1 MSNASIV
8 DQLDENIEALLA
20 HADSEPPIS
29 DPAVCEL
36 LAVAAELRTLPDPDF
51 KARLKAD
58 LIEQAAPCADPAA
71 HTDSRMITRPFAESA
86 NKMSAP
92 CASAI
97 LPTLFGAG
105 YGAYP
110 VHRSSFIA
118 SALAHT
124 TALALLVTVGIWAAR
139 DAHEVPKV
147 SSVVLTDLSP
157 YVLPPAPDEAGGG
170 GGGGDREKLRASKG
184 NPPRFASEQ
193 ITPPAIV
200 VRNEHARLTAD
211 PTVVGPPSLSF
222 PQTGP
227 MGDPLSGILGP
238 PSNGTGSGS
247 GMGSGSEGGV
257 GTGRG
262 PGVGPGS
269 GGGIGG
275 EIYRVG
281 GGVSAPHAIYDP
293 EPEYSEEARK
303 ARYQGV
309 VVLQVVIGADGRPGD
324 VRVARTL
331 GMGLDQKAIDAVRQ
345 WRFEPALKDRRPVA
359 VVVNIE
365 VTFRLY

>member
-1 MSNASIV
+1 MSNASVV
-8 DQLDENIEALLA
+8 DQLDDNIEGLLA
-20 HADSEPPIS
+20 RADAEPAIS
-29 DPAVCEL
+29 DSALREL
-36 LAVAAELRTLPDPDF
+36 LAVASELRTLPDPDF

-58 LIEQAAPCADPAA
+58 LIEQAAQGANSVARI
-71 HTDSRMITRPFAESA
+71 DSRLVTHAFA
-86 NKMSAP
+86 
-92 CASAI
+92 ASAKKVSPPPSSEI

-124 TALALLVTVGIWAAR
+124 TVLALLVTAGIWAAR

-147 SSVVLTDLSP
+147 SSVVLTDLRP
-157 YVLPPAPDEAGGG
+157 YILPPAPDQAGGG
-170 GGGGDREKLRASKG
+170 GGGGDREKLQASKG
-184 NPPRFASEQ
+184 HPPRFAAEQ

-200 VRNEHARLTAD
+200 VRSEQPRLTAD

-238 PSNGTGSGS
+238 PSNGTGNGGGLGNGRGGGD
-247 GMGSGSEGGV
+247 GMGD
-257 GTGRG
+257 G
-262 PGVGPGS
+262 PGVGAGR
-269 GGGIGG
+269 GGGFGTG
-275 EIYRVG
+275 PYRVG

-303 ARYQGV
+303 AKYQGV
-309 VVLQVVIGADGRPGD
+309 VVLQVVVGADGRPRD
-324 VRVARTL
+324 IRVARTL

-345 WRFEPALKDRRPVA
+345 WRFEPALRERQPVA

-365 VTFRLY
+365 VNFRLY

>member
-8 DQLDENIEALLA
+8 DQLDNNIEALLA
-20 HADSEPPIS
+20 RADAEPPIS
-29 DPAVCEL
+29 DPGLREL
-36 LAVAAELRTLPDPDF
+36 LVVASELRTLPDPDF

-58 LIEQAAPCADPAA
+58 LIEQATIGANSAA
-71 HTDSRMITRPFAESA
+71 RIDSRLVTRTFAASA
-86 NKMSAP
+86 KKVSAP
-92 CASAI
+92 HSTEI

-139 DAHEVPKV
+139 DTHQVPKV

-157 YVLPPAPDEAGGG
+157 YILPPAPDQAGGG
-170 GGGGDREKLRASKG
+170 GGGGDRERLQASKG
-184 NPPRFASEQ
+184 HPPRFALEQ

-200 VRNEHARLTAD
+200 VRSEQPRLTAD

-238 PSNGTGSGS
+238 PSNGAGNG
-247 GMGSGSEGGV
+247 GGLGNGYGGGV
-257 GTGRG
+257 GIGEG
-262 PGVGPGS
+262 PGVGAGR
-269 GGGIGG
+269 GGGIGNG
-275 EIYRVG
+275 PYRVG

-303 ARYQGV
+303 AKYQGV
-309 VVLQVVIGADGRPGD
+309 VVLQVVIGADGRPRD
-324 VRVARTL
+324 IRVARTL

-345 WRFEPALKDRRPVA
+345 WRFEPALRERQPVA

-365 VTFRLY
+365 VNFRLY

>member
-1 MSNASIV
+1 MSNASKV
-8 DQLDENIEALLA
+8 DELDNNIEALLTR
-20 HADSEPPIS
+20 ADAEPPVS
-29 DPAVCEL
+29 DPALREL
-36 LAVAAELRTLPDPDF
+36 FAVASGLRTLPDPDF

-58 LIEQAAPCADPAA
+58 LIEQAEQGASSVARI
-71 HTDSRMITRPFAESA
+71 DSRLVTRTFAVSA
-86 NKMSAP
+86 RRVSAP
-92 CASAI
+92 RSSEI

-110 VHRSSFIA
+110 VQRSSFIA

-124 TALALLVTVGIWAAR
+124 TALALLVTAGIWAAR

-157 YVLPPAPDEAGGG
+157 YILPPAPDQAGGG
-170 GGGGDREKLRASKG
+170 GGGGDRQKLQASEG
-184 NPPRFASEQ
+184 HPPRFAPEQ

-200 VRNEHARLTAD
+200 VGSEQPRLTAD
-211 PTVVGPPSLSF
+211 PTVVGPPSLF

-238 PSNGTGSGS
+238 PSNGTGNGGGLGNGS
-247 GMGSGSEGGV
+247 GGGD
-257 GTGRG
+257 GIGEG
-262 PGVGPGS
+262 PGVGAGR
-269 GGGIGG
+269 GGGFGTG
-275 EIYRVG
+275 PYRVG

-303 ARYQGV
+303 AKYQGV
-309 VVLQVVIGADGRPGD
+309 VVLQVVIGADGRPRD
-324 VRVARTL
+324 IRVARTL

-345 WRFEPALKDRRPVA
+345 WRFEPALRERQPVA

-365 VTFRLY
+365 VNFRLY